1 VRFSVMHEGVPVG
14 FVELAS
20 GELVAGQLTPLPS
33 LDPLRDTIRE
43 GSNALLA
50 LGFFG
55 AATPAGQNGAGASL
69 RAAAALQ
76 FDLVDERGELR
87 PSTFVNILEPP
98 DGGLVVLARLG
109 HAHATVGAKLPP
121 AVRDTSAHARPEGE
135 GDEF

>member
-1 VRFSVMHEGVPVG
+1 MRFSVMHEGVPVG

-76 FDLVDERGELR
+76 FDLVDQRGELT
-87 PSTFVNILEPP
+87 PSTFVNVLESP

-109 HAHATVGAKLPP
+109 HAHATVAATLPP
-121 AVRDTSAHARPEGE
+121 TVRGLSDHARTEGE
-135 GDEF
+135 GDER